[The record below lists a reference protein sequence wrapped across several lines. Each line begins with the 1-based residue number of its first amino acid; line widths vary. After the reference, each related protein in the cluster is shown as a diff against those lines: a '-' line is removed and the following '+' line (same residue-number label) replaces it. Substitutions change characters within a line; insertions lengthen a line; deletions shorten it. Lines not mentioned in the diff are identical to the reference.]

1 MSVIDV
7 VLSEESH
14 SKLRDEYERMAATWS
29 RLGKQSLP
37 PTFEQWVGFRA
48 VEQESSPI
56 SNAELDDM
64 RVFQAIERLVTSL
77 HQHGFG
83 LAHVARN
90 GDAPGQSAL
99 GLAQLMVNDF
109 KLQPQY
115 TKRLH
120 DLFEHYMKNAKEI
133 ADMAQVGLT
142 NRAYGALSEAFRSL
156 IDRTGKSADRLGPD
170 RAIGRVEGAA
180 AILVSLDVMER
191 NVAKKKTDAFK
202 KEMRDKPKP
211 SWVGKVF
218 GGSGDRE

>member
-14 SKLRDEYERMAATWS
+14 KKLREEYESMAATWS

-37 PTFEQWVGFRA
+37 PTFEQWVGLRA
-48 VEQESSPI
+48 AENEKGSM

-64 RVFQAIERLVTSL
+64 LVFQAIERLVTSL
-77 HQHGFG
+77 QPHGFG

-90 GDAPGQSAL
+90 GDAPEQSAFS
-99 GLAQLMVNDF
+99 LAELLLNDF

-115 TKRLH
+115 RKRLQ
-120 DLFEHYMKNAKEI
+120 DLFEHYVKGPKEI

-142 NRAYGALSEAFRSL
+142 NRAYGALTEAYRL
-156 IDRTGKSADRLGPD
+156 LCDRAAKSANHLDAE

-180 AILVSLDVMER
+180 AILVSLDAMDR
-191 NVAKKKTDAFK
+191 DIAQKKTDKFK
-202 KEMRDKPKP
+202 REMRSKPKP
-211 SWVGKVF
+211 GWVGKVF
-218 GGSGDRE
+218 GGADDKE

>member
-14 SKLRDEYERMAATWS
+14 KKLRDEYESMAATWS

-37 PTFEQWVGFRA
+37 PTFEQWVGLRA
-48 VEQESSPI
+48 AEQESS
-56 SNAELDDM
+56 STANAELDDM
-64 RVFQAIERLVTSL
+64 RVFHAIERLVISL
-77 HQHGFG
+77 HQNGFS

-99 GLAQLMVNDF
+99 NLAQLMVNDF

-115 TKRLH
+115 QKRLQ
-120 DLFEHYMKNAKEI
+120 DLFEHYVKGAKEV

-142 NRAYGALSEAFRSL
+142 NRAYGALSEAYRSL
-156 IDRTGKSADRLGPD
+156 SDRTGNSVEHLGTE

-180 AILVSLDVMER
+180 AILVSLEVMER

-202 KEMRDKPKP
+202 KEMRGKSKP

-218 GGSGDRE
+218 GGSGDKE